1 MEFEGTVVS
10 VLPVVKGTSARGEWM
25 KQEVIF
31 DQPGEF
37 NRKVCVGFWGDKAQ
51 EAGTLRPGEV
61 VAVSANVES
70 REYNGRWYTEVRAWR
85 MTRKAAGETA
95 PGPGALPPLDAFAP
109 GRARRV
115 ERGGRLARSDPANG
129 FRPGNRRQQTERKA
143 PSQTDTN
150 ASRRD
155 PKGRQKS
162 LTALFIYTGSPV
174 HRSRF
179 TYTGF
184 PAYTEAPAERL
195 QESRPHLLSRRH
207 F

>member
-70 REYNGRWYTEVRAWR
+70 REYNGRWFTEVRAWR
-85 MTRKAAGETA
+85 IVRKAAQQPQQPPVSDG
-95 PGPGALPPLDAFAP
+95 LPPLDAFA
-109 GRARRV
+109 
-115 ERGGRLARSDPANG
+115 EEPA
-129 FRPGNRRQQTERKA
+129 
-143 PSQTDTN
+143 
-150 ASRRD
+150 AS
-155 PKGRQKS
+155 
-162 LTALFIYTGSPV
+162 GSSSEVDDLP
-174 HRSRF
+174 F
-179 TYTGF
+179 
-184 PAYTEAPAERL
+184 
-195 QESRPHLLSRRH
+195 
-207 F
+207 

>member
-70 REYNGRWYTEVRAWR
+70 REYNGRWFTEVRAWR
-85 MTRKAAGETA
+85 IVRKAAQQPQQPPVSDG
-95 PGPGALPPLDAFAP
+95 LPPLDAFAEEP
-109 GRARRV
+109 AASGSS
-115 ERGGRLARSDPANG
+115 SDVDDLP
-129 FRPGNRRQQTERKA
+129 F
-143 PSQTDTN
+143 
-150 ASRRD
+150 
-155 PKGRQKS
+155 
-162 LTALFIYTGSPV
+162 
-174 HRSRF
+174 
-179 TYTGF
+179 
-184 PAYTEAPAERL
+184 
-195 QESRPHLLSRRH
+195 
-207 F
+207 